1 MALLNFISKYQDV
14 AKYKDLTVSSPSLE
28 GSQENDYV
36 KLIFTKDGH
45 IITHGTDYI
54 PWGNGT
60 IPIDK
65 LPITDGNNPD
75 NKHLWDSATI
85 NQKINDSYVINS
97 AMRFKGTIGLNP
109 TYNGT
114 SDTKKY
120 LVNDV
125 KSDIPSAQVGD
136 TYRVTKS
143 GNYEGF
149 QCEAGDL
156 LMCITASDTNK
167 AATWTVAQTNI
178 NGTVDY
184 LINNRVYKVYSND
197 SPGENNK
204 PILDIYAPVSPG
216 STGNI
221 LISGGTGKAPTWA
234 NPANLTVGTA
244 NKVSNSLS
252 NGAGI
257 VAFSYNGSSAKKVAL
272 APATA
277 TTIGGVIVDAGG
289 SKPTISVDANGK
301 ISLTATNVRNALG
314 YDPVGVNNWRP
325 VYVDGEEFQGSATNT
340 GNLSIKHGL
349 GITITKDTSTHV
361 ITFRANT
368 NYTTSGKNYKV
379 EADSSTGGLYVN
391 VPWANT
397 TYGIVSN
404 TSDGLAPKVINTNT
418 TLINSAFYLLA
429 SSNGTATPS
438 WYKLPASAFANTWRD
453 IKIKGTSIGS
463 NTLNLIEGSH
473 ITLSNSNGTVTI
485 SSTWRDIKIG
495 NSSIGNKALNIDASG
510 DIYVAKTETDNMV
523 TIDFGISWYN
533 LDTGQYE
540 TI

>member
-14 AKYKDLTVSSPSLE
+14 AKYKNLTANSPSLE

-120 LVNDV
+120 VINDV

-136 TYRVTKS
+136 TYRVASK

-149 QCEAGDL
+149 ACEAGDL
-156 LMCITASDTNK
+156 LMCITASGTNK

-178 NGTVDY
+178 NGTVDFV
-184 LINNRVYKVYSND
+184 INGKVHKIYSND
-197 SPGENNK
+197 TSS
-204 PILDIYAPVSPG
+204 LTMFAPVSAG
-216 STGNI
+216 TSGNI
-221 LISGGTGKAPTWA
+221 LISGGTGSAPTWI

-244 NKVSNSLS
+244 NKVANALA
-252 NGAGI
+252 NGSGI
-257 VAFSYNGSSAKKVAL
+257 MTFSYDGSATVKINL
-272 APATA
+272 APAT
-277 TTIGGVIVDAGG
+277 TSSIGGVSIDNVT
-289 SKPTISVDANGK
+289 KPTISVDSNGK
-301 ISLTATNVRNALG
+301 IFLT
-314 YDPVGVNNWRP
+314 
-325 VYVDGEEFQGSATNT
+325 
-340 GNLSIKHGL
+340 
-349 GITITKDTSTHV
+349 
-361 ITFRANT
+361 RANLE
-368 NYTTSGKNYKV
+368 NAY
-379 EADSSTGGLYVN
+379 GG
-391 VPWANT
+391 A
-397 TYGIVSN
+397 I
-404 TSDGLAPKVINTNT
+404 
-418 TLINSAFYLLA
+418 SAE
-429 SSNGTATPS
+429 N
-438 WYKLPASAFANTWRD
+438 
-453 IKIKGTSIGS
+453 
-463 NTLNLIEGSH
+463 
-473 ITLSNSNGTVTI
+473 
-485 SSTWRDIKIG
+485 TWRDIKIG
-495 NSSIGNKALNIDASG
+495 NVSIGNKALNIDASG
-510 DIYVAKTETDNMV
+510 DIYVAKTETDNTV

-540 TI
+540 TV

>member
-1 MALLNFISKYQDV
+1 MALLNFILKYQDA
-14 AKYKDLTVSSPSLE
+14 AKYKDLTVSTPSLS

-156 LMCITASDTNK
+156 LMCITASGTNK

-178 NGTVDY
+178 NGTVDFV
-184 LINNRVYKVYSND
+184 INGRVHKIYSND
-197 SPGENNK
+197 TTG
-204 PILDIYAPVSPG
+204 LTMFTPVSAG
-216 STGNI
+216 TLGNI
-221 LISGGTGKAPTWA
+221 LVSGGTGSAPTWE
-234 NPANLTVGTA
+234 NPASLIIGTA
-244 NKVSNSLS
+244 NKVSNALT

-257 VAFSYNGSSAKKVAL
+257 ATFSYDGSAAVKINL
-272 APATA
+272 APAT
-277 TTIGGVIVDAGG
+277 TSSIGGVSIDNAA
-289 SKPTISVDANGK
+289 KPTISVDSNGK
-301 ISLTATNVRNALG
+301 IFLT
-314 YDPVGVNNWRP
+314 
-325 VYVDGEEFQGSATNT
+325 
-340 GNLSIKHGL
+340 
-349 GITITKDTSTHV
+349 
-361 ITFRANT
+361 RANLE
-368 NYTTSGKNYKV
+368 NAYGGAISGEN
-379 EADSSTGGLYVN
+379 
-391 VPWANT
+391 
-397 TYGIVSN
+397 
-404 TSDGLAPKVINTNT
+404 
-418 TLINSAFYLLA
+418 
-429 SSNGTATPS
+429 
-438 WYKLPASAFANTWRD
+438 
-453 IKIKGTSIGS
+453 
-463 NTLNLIEGSH
+463 
-473 ITLSNSNGTVTI
+473 
-485 SSTWRDIKIG
+485 TWRDIKIG
-495 NSSIGNKALNIDASG
+495 NVSIGNKALNIDASG
-510 DIYVAKTETDNMV
+510 DIYVARTETDNTV

-540 TI
+540 TV

>member
-1 MALLNFISKYQDV
+1 MALLNFISKYQDA
-14 AKYKDLTVSSPSLE
+14 AKYKDLTVSSPSLR

-65 LPITDGNNPD
+65 LPITGGNNPD

-120 LVNDV
+120 VINGE

-143 GNYEGF
+143 GNYMGF
-149 QCEAGDL
+149 TCETGDL
-156 LMCITASDTNK
+156 LMCITANTDGE
-167 AATWTVAQTNI
+167 AAKWTVAQTNI

-204 PILDIYAPVSPG
+204 PILDIYAPVSAG
-216 STGNI
+216 TTGNI
-221 LISGGTGKAPTWA
+221 LVSGGTGSAPTWS
-234 NPANLTVGTA
+234 NPANLTIGTA
-244 NKVSNSLS
+244 NKVSNALT

-257 VAFSYNGSSAKKVAL
+257 VTFSYNGSTAVKINL
-272 APATA
+272 APAT
-277 TTIGGVIVDAGG
+277 TSSIGGVRIDNTN
-289 SKPTISVDANGK
+289 KPTISVDSNGK
-301 ISLTATNVRNALG
+301 IFLT
-314 YDPVGVNNWRP
+314 
-325 VYVDGEEFQGSATNT
+325 
-340 GNLSIKHGL
+340 
-349 GITITKDTSTHV
+349 
-361 ITFRANT
+361 RANLE
-368 NYTTSGKNYKV
+368 N
-379 EADSSTGGLYVN
+379 AFGG
-391 VPWANT
+391 A
-397 TYGIVSN
+397 
-404 TSDGLAPKVINTNT
+404 
-418 TLINSAFYLLA
+418 
-429 SSNGTATPS
+429 
-438 WYKLPASAFANTWRD
+438 
-453 IKIKGTSIGS
+453 
-463 NTLNLIEGSH
+463 
-473 ITLSNSNGTVTI
+473 I
-485 SSTWRDIKIG
+485 SSENTWRDIKIG
-495 NSSIGNKALNIDASG
+495 NVSIGNKALNIDASG
-510 DIYVAKTETDNMV
+510 DIYGAKTETNDTV

-533 LDTGQYE
+533 LDTNEYE
-540 TI
+540 HV

>member
-1 MALLNFISKYQDV
+1 MALLNFILKYQDA
-14 AKYKDLTVSSPSLE
+14 AKYKDLTESSPSLS

-97 AMRFKGTIGLNP
+97 AMQFKGTIGLNP

-136 TYRVTKS
+136 TYRVTSK

-149 QCEAGDL
+149 ACETGDL
-156 LMCITASDTNK
+156 LMCITASTDRE
-167 AATWTVAQTNI
+167 AAKWTVAQTNI

-204 PILDIYAPVSPG
+204 PILDIYAPVSAG
-216 STGNI
+216 TTGNI
-221 LISGGTGKAPTWA
+221 LVSGGTGSAPTWL
-234 NPANLTVGTA
+234 NPANLTIGTA
-244 NKVSNSLS
+244 NKVSNALT

-257 VAFSYNGSSAKKVAL
+257 VTFSYDGSTAVKINL
-272 APATA
+272 APAT
-277 TTIGGVIVDAGG
+277 TSSIGGVSIDDTN
-289 SKPTISVDANGK
+289 KPTISVDSNGK
-301 ISLTATNVRNALG
+301 IFLT
-314 YDPVGVNNWRP
+314 
-325 VYVDGEEFQGSATNT
+325 
-340 GNLSIKHGL
+340 
-349 GITITKDTSTHV
+349 
-361 ITFRANT
+361 RANLE
-368 NYTTSGKNYKV
+368 NAY
-379 EADSSTGGLYVN
+379 GG
-391 VPWANT
+391 A
-397 TYGIVSN
+397 I
-404 TSDGLAPKVINTNT
+404 
-418 TLINSAFYLLA
+418 SAE
-429 SSNGTATPS
+429 N
-438 WYKLPASAFANTWRD
+438 
-453 IKIKGTSIGS
+453 
-463 NTLNLIEGSH
+463 
-473 ITLSNSNGTVTI
+473 
-485 SSTWRDIKIG
+485 TWRDIKIG
-495 NSSIGNKALNIDASG
+495 NVSIGNKALNIDASG
-510 DIYVAKTETDNMV
+510 DIYVAKTETDDTV

-533 LDTGQYE
+533 LDTNEYE
-540 TI
+540 HV

>member
-54 PWGNGT
+54 PWGNST

-65 LPITDGNNPD
+65 LPITDGDNPD

-120 LVNDV
+120 LINDV

-136 TYRVTKS
+136 TYRVTSK

-149 QCEAGDL
+149 ACEAGDL

-221 LISGGTGKAPTWA
+221 LISGGTGKAPAWA
-234 NPANLTVGTA
+234 NPESIIVGTA
-244 NKVSNSLS
+244 SKVANDLT
-252 NGAGI
+252 NGVGLLN
-257 VAFSYNGSSAKKVAL
+257 FSYNGSAAVRINL
-272 APATA
+272 APAT
-277 TTIGGVIVDAGG
+277 TSSIGGVSIDNAD
-289 SKPTISVDANGK
+289 KPTISVDSNGK
-301 ISLTATNVRNALG
+301 IFLT
-314 YDPVGVNNWRP
+314 
-325 VYVDGEEFQGSATNT
+325 
-340 GNLSIKHGL
+340 
-349 GITITKDTSTHV
+349 
-361 ITFRANT
+361 RANLE
-368 NYTTSGKNYKV
+368 NAY
-379 EADSSTGGLYVN
+379 GGAIS
-391 VPWANT
+391 PE
-397 TYGIVSN
+397 
-404 TSDGLAPKVINTNT
+404 
-418 TLINSAFYLLA
+418 
-429 SSNGTATPS
+429 
-438 WYKLPASAFANTWRD
+438 NTWRD
-453 IKIKGTSIGS
+453 IK
-463 NTLNLIEGSH
+463 
-473 ITLSNSNGTVTI
+473 V
-485 SSTWRDIKIG
+485 G
-495 NSSIGNKALNIDASG
+495 NVSIGNKTLNIDASG
-510 DIYVAKTETDNMV
+510 DIYVAKAETDDTV

-533 LDTGQYE
+533 LDTNEYE
-540 TI
+540 HV